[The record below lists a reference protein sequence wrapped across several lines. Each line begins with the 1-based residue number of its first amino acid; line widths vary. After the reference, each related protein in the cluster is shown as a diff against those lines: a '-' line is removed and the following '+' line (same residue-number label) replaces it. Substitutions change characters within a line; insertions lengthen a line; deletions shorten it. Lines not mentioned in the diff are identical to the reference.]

1 MKTAARLLILLLATV
16 ATSFA
21 QAPNLRTKV
30 VFLGTGVPNPSP
42 ERSGPAT
49 AIVVDDRVY
58 LVDVGAGVMRR
69 ASAAARITPQVAPT
83 KIETAFI
90 THLHSDHTIGLPDLI
105 FTGWMMGR
113 KTLQIYGPRGTTA
126 MTQHVLAAWKDDI
139 QIRTQGLERR
149 VPLIV
154 HSKDVDPG
162 VVYKDEKVTVTAFAV
177 AHGSWEQAFGYRFQ
191 TPDRVIVIS
200 GDTSPTDEI
209 VHQCSGCDVLIHET
223 YSPTSIVPTMPD
235 WKTYRAKYHTSTPE
249 LAGLARRAKPK
260 LLVVYHIAGRNPEG
274 DGRFSDEQIL
284 REITAIYQGEVVVA
298 KDLDI
303 F

>member
-1 MKTAARLLILLLATV
+1 MKTAARLLLLLLV
-16 ATSFA
+16 AVASWA
-21 QAPNLRTKV
+21 QAPTSRTKV

-58 LVDVGAGVMRR
+58 LVDAGAGVMRR
-69 ASAAARITPQVAPT
+69 ASAAARTTPQVSPA

-113 KTLQIYGPRGTTA
+113 KKLAVYGPSGTAA
-126 MTQHVLAAWKDDI
+126 MTQHVLAAWDADI
-139 QIRTQGLERR
+139 EIRTQGLEHRW
-149 VPLIV
+149 PLV
-154 HSKDVDPG
+154 VNSKDVDPG
-162 VVYKDEKVTVTAFAV
+162 VIYKDEKVTVTAFLV
-177 AHGSWEQAFGYRFQ
+177 AHGSWKQAFGYRFQ

-209 VHQCSGCDVLIHET
+209 ARQCNGCDLLIHET
-223 YSPTSIVPTMPD
+223 YSPTSLVPSMPD
-235 WKTYRAKYHTSTPE
+235 WKTYRAKYHTSTEE
-249 LAGLARRAKPK
+249 LAELATLAKQK
-260 LLVVYHIAGRNPEG
+260 LLVVYHIAGRNPVG
-274 DGRFSDEQIL
+274 DGRYSGEEIL
-284 REITAIYQGEVVVA
+284 REIKARYKGDVVVA
-298 KDLDI
+298 NDLDI

>member
-1 MKTAARLLILLLATV
+1 MKTAAPLLVLLVFAV
-16 ATSFA
+16 GSWA
-21 QAPNLRTKV
+21 QAPSSRTKV

-58 LVDVGAGVMRR
+58 LVDAGAGVMRR
-69 ASAAARITPQVAPT
+69 ASAAARTTPQVSPT

-113 KTLQIYGPRGTTA
+113 NKLDIYGPEGTA
-126 MTQHVLAAWKDDI
+126 DMVHHVLAAWGRDI
-139 QIRTQGLERR
+139 EIRTQGLEHRS
-149 VPLIV
+149 PLTV
-154 HSKDVDPG
+154 NGKDVVPG
-162 VVYKDEKVTVTAFAV
+162 IVYKDDRVMVTAFPV
-177 AHGSWEQAFGYRFQ
+177 AHGSWKQAFGYRFQ

-209 VHQCSGCDVLIHET
+209 ARQCNGCDLLIHET
-223 YSPTSIVPTMPD
+223 YSPTSVVPSMPD
-235 WKTYRAKYHTSTPE
+235 WKTYRAKYHTSTDE
-249 LAGLARRAKPK
+249 LAALATRAKPK
-260 LLVVYHIAGRNPEG
+260 LLVVYHIAGRYPVG
-274 DGRFSDEQIL
+274 DGRYSDEQIL
-284 REITAIYQGEVVVA
+284 REIKATYKGEVVVA

>member
-1 MKTAARLLILLLATV
+1 MKTAARLLLVILLAAGAL
-16 ATSFA
+16 FG
-21 QAPNLRTKV
+21 QAPTPRTKV
-30 VFLGTGVPNPSP
+30 IFLGTGVPNPSP

-69 ASAAARITPQVAPT
+69 ASAAARTTPQVAPT

-113 KTLQIYGPRGTTA
+113 NTLDIYGPEGTA
-126 MTQHVLAAWKDDI
+126 DMVHHVLAAWKRDI
-139 QIRTQGLERR
+139 EIRTEGLEHRP
-149 VPLIV
+149 PLTV
-154 HSKDVDPG
+154 HGKDVAPG
-162 VVYKDEKVTVTAFAV
+162 VIYKDDKVTVTAFPV
-177 AHGSWEQAFGYRFQ
+177 AHGSWKQAFGYRFQ

-209 VHQCSGCDVLIHET
+209 VRQCNGCDVLIHET
-223 YSPTSIVPTMPD
+223 YSPSSIVPMMPD
-235 WKTYRAKYHTSTPE
+235 WKAYRAKYHTSTQQLAE
-249 LAGLARRAKPK
+249 LAERAKPK
-260 LLVVYHIAGRNPEG
+260 LLAVYHIAGRNPEG
-274 DGRFSDEQIL
+274 DGRYSDEQIL
-284 REITAIYQGEVVVA
+284 HEITATYKGQVVIA